1 MLGIAGVTVIETK
14 AAEVTVTVVEPV
26 TEPEVAVMVAVP
38 IPAPVARPAEV
49 TLRTL
54 VADELHVAVPVRF

>member
-14 AAEVTVTVVEPV
+14 AAEVTVAVVEPV
-26 TEPEVAVMVAVP
+26 TEPEVAVMVDVP

-54 VADELHVAVPVRF
+54 VADELQVTVLVRF